1 MMDKFEFYFSFY
13 GLMLGL
19 SAAEVVSGLANA
31 ISSRKAVTIGI
42 LTPLLAAFVLMDITS
57 YWMWAWATKDR
68 VEISW
73 GLMIG
78 GLIVAVTY
86 YLAAALVFPRR
97 IDEWPVLDDHYWEHK
112 KFILGG
118 LALANALSTGFTIYH
133 YPPSLTDTVMF
144 VWIAVY
150 WVPLT
155 ALLFTRTRRTDTLLL
170 GLLVVQ
176 FIAAGSGLFPN
187 SEWGN
192 SIGL

>member
-1 MMDKFEFYFSFY
+1 MDKFEFYFSFY

-19 SAAEVVSGLANA
+19 SAAEVVSGLTNS

-68 VEISW
+68 VDISW

-112 KFILGG
+112 KFIIGG
-118 LALANALSTGFTIYH
+118 VALANALSTGFTIYQ
-133 YPPSLTDTVMF
+133 YPPSPTDTIM
-144 VWIAVY
+144 WAWAAVY
-150 WVPLT
+150 WLPLT
-155 ALLFTRTRRTDTLLL
+155 ALFFTRKTRTDILLL
-170 GLLVVQ
+170 AVLVGQ
-176 FIAAGSGLFPN
+176 FLAAASGLFPN